1 MTLDEMNSVLAA
13 YGNEYLSQDI
23 ELAMRIREM
32 SENRPENTGA
42 PGDGSSAEDDSSDS
56 GSAEESETASEGS
69 AAGKTRSIIPWA
81 VGAVTAAVCAAVI
94 TVILLKR
101 KKR

>member
-1 MTLDEMNSVLAA
+1 MTLEEMNSVLAA

-23 ELAMRIREM
+23 ELALRIREM
-32 SENRPENTGA
+32 SESRPENTGA
-42 PGDGSSAEDDSSDS
+42 PGDGTSSEDESPDS

-69 AAGKTRSIIPWA
+69 GAGKTRSIIPWA
-81 VGAVTAAVCAAVI
+81 VGAVAAAACAAVI
-94 TVILLKR
+94 VVILRKR